1 MGFFTGLKSAILASR
16 IRKAASPIV
25 EMSKVGA
32 DVYIDFVTSYLGI
45 TKKVVEEVAYLAG
58 KHSDSIANAIVT
70 LEPLFKDIKNHE
82 GFKSIGKEIES
93 ITETLNNKWT
103 APINEKVEVVREALK
118 AND

>member
-16 IRKAASPIV
+16 IRKAASPVV
-25 EMSKVGA
+25 ELTKVSC
-32 DVYIDFVTSYLGI
+32 DTYVDFITAYMGI
-45 TKKVVEEVAYLAG
+45 TKKAVEEIAYLAG

-82 GFKSIGKEIES
+82 GFKSIGKEFES
-93 ITETLNNKWT
+93 MVEALNSKWET
-103 APINEKVEVVREALK
+103 PIKDKLEVVKEALK